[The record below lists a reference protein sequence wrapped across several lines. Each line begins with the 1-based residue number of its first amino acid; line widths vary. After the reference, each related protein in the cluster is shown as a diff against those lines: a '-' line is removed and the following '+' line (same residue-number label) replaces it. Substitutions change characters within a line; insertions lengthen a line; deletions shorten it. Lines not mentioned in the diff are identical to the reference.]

1 MRNCT
6 KMKTKKKL
14 ISIVSPAYNE
24 EKNIFPLIKD
34 VTLVMKSLSS
44 KYDYEYI
51 LVDDGSIDG
60 TWNKILEAAKKNK
73 KIKGL
78 SLSRNFG
85 QQLAITAGLDLVC
98 GDCVIYC
105 DSDLQHPP
113 QVFPKLIEKWEKG
126 AKVVHAQRLDS
137 EDKRIIKKILSR
149 LFYALVN
156 LLSNIPIKPGMADFK
171 LLDREI
177 YTKLNKM
184 RERSRFLR
192 GMVPW
197 LGYRSETVT
206 YKAGKRNAGTP
217 WYNIRR
223 NITFAKDGILAI
235 STKPLVWIGY
245 LGLALTIISFLAM
258 AISFVVMILKSD
270 LRYISPVLIL
280 VMFNT
285 FLFGIVLT
293 SLGVV
298 ALYISF
304 LHQEIIKRPLY
315 LVAKKVNVS

>member
-1 MRNCT
+1 MGA
-6 KMKTKKKL
+6 KKKL

-24 EKNIFPLIKD
+24 EKNISSLVGEVVK
-34 VTLVMKSLSS
+34 VMKPLAD

-51 LVDDGSIDG
+51 LVDDGSTDC
-60 TWNKILEAAKKNK
+60 TWNKILEEAKKNK
-73 KIKGL
+73 KIKGI

-85 QQLAITAGLDLVC
+85 QQLALTAGIDRVK
-98 GDCVIYC
+98 GAAVIYC

-113 QVFPKLIEKWEKG
+113 SLFPKLIEKWEKG
-126 AKVVHAQRLDS
+126 AMVVHTLRIDS
-137 EDKRIIKKILSR
+137 EDRRITKKIFSR
-149 LFYALVN
+149 LFYALAN
-156 LLSNIPIKPGMADFK
+156 LLSNTPIKPGMADFK
-171 LLDREI
+171 LLDKEI
-177 YTKLNKM
+177 YTKLNAM

-197 LGYRSETVT
+197 LGYKSETVT

-235 STKPLVWIGY
+235 STKPLVLIGY
-245 LGLALTIISFLAM
+245 LGLALTTASFLAM
-258 AISFVVMILKSD
+258 AVFLVMMIIKSD
-270 LRYISPVLIL
+270 FRYISPVLLL
-280 VMFNT
+280 VVFNT

-298 ALYISF
+298 ALYISY

-315 LVAKKVNVS
+315 LVAKKVNVKK

>member
-1 MRNCT
+1 
-6 KMKTKKKL
+6 MKTRKKL
-14 ISIVSPAYNE
+14 ISIVSPAFNE
-24 EKNIFPLIKD
+24 EKNIIRM
-34 VTLVMKSLSS
+34 VSEVVGVMRSLAPR
-44 KYDYEYI
+44 YDYEYI
-51 LVDDGSIDG
+51 LVDDGSCDG
-60 TWNKILEAAKKNK
+60 TWNEIAKEAKKNK
-73 KIKGL
+73 KIKGI

-85 QQLAITAGLDLVC
+85 QQLAITAGLDLVK
-98 GDCVIYC
+98 GEAVIYC

-113 QVFPKLIEKWEKG
+113 SLFPKLIEKWEKG
-126 AKVVHAQRLDS
+126 AMVVHTLRIES
-137 EDKRIIKKILSR
+137 EDKRIVKEILSR
-149 LFYALVN
+149 LFYAFAN
-156 LLSNIPIKPGMADFK
+156 LLSNTPIKPGMADFK

-177 YTKLNKM
+177 YTKLNAM

-197 LGYRSETVT
+197 LGFRSDTVT
-206 YKAGKRNAGTP
+206 YKAGKRSAGTP

-245 LGLALTIISFLAM
+245 LGLILTISSFLAM
-258 AISFVVMILKSD
+258 VASLITMTVKSD
-270 LRYISPVLIL
+270 LRYISPVLLL
-280 VMFNT
+280 VIFNT

-298 ALYISF
+298 ALYISY

-315 LVAKKVNVS
+315 LIAKKVNVKN

>member
-1 MRNCT
+1 MR
-6 KMKTKKKL
+6 TKKKL

-24 EKNIFPLIKD
+24 EKNI
-34 VTLVMKSLSS
+34 VRMVGEVVGVMRSLAL

-51 LVDDGSIDG
+51 LVDDGSCDG
-60 TWNKILEAAKKNK
+60 TWNEIAKEAKKNK
-73 KIKGL
+73 KIKGI

-85 QQLAITAGLDLVC
+85 QQLAITAGLDLVK
-98 GDCVIYC
+98 GEAAIYC

-113 QVFPKLIEKWEKG
+113 SLFPRLIEKWEKG
-126 AKVVHAQRLDS
+126 AKVVHTLRIES
-137 EDKRIIKKILSR
+137 EDKRIVKAILSR
-149 LFYALVN
+149 LFYAFAN
-156 LLSNIPIKPGMADFK
+156 LLSNTPIKPGMADFK
-171 LLDREI
+171 LLDKEI
-177 YTKLNKM
+177 YTKLNAM

-197 LGYRSETVT
+197 MGYRSDTVS
-206 YKAGKRNAGTP
+206 YKAGKRGAGTP

-245 LGLALTIISFLAM
+245 LGLILTITSFLAM
-258 AISFVVMILKSD
+258 VASFIVMIVKSD
-270 LRYISPVLIL
+270 LRYISPVLLL
-280 VMFNT
+280 VIFNT

-298 ALYISF
+298 ALYISY
-304 LHQEIIKRPLY
+304 LHEEIIKRPLY
-315 LVAKKVNVS
+315 LVERKVNVKK